1 MPLFYNISIKKDAQ
15 RYWIG
20 VIACVILGLILILAG
35 VGKLFANLPNE
46 TEFLEHLAPVFSVTE
61 WEAGLLAY
69 TLPWVEIVAGLLLL
83 LQVWPALTAVLLCVP
98 LCIGFAT
105 NNVWMLLSGLQ
116 YESCNLC
123 FGELEILLGSMTP
136 MEALIFD
143 GVLFLLILIV
153 VFINAK
159 YKLLYGLLDK

>member
-1 MPLFYNISIKKDAQ
+1 MPLFYNLSVKKDAQ

-20 VIACVILGLILILAG
+20 VIACVILGSILILAG

-61 WEAGLLAY
+61 WEASLLAY
-69 TLPWVEIVAGLLLL
+69 TLPWVEIIAGMLLI
-83 LQVWPALTAVLLCVP
+83 LQVWPSLTAVLLCVP

-105 NNVWMLLSGLQ
+105 NNIWMIISGYQ

-123 FGELEILLGSMTP
+123 FGELEILLGNMTP

-153 VFINAK
+153 VFIDAK